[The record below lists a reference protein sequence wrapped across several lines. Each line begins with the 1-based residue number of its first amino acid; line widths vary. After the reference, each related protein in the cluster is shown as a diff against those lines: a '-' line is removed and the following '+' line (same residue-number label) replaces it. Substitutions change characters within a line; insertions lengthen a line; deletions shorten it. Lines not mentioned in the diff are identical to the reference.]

1 MGRRYAEIEG
11 ESSAVA
17 TAIGEH
23 YSPRTANDAL
33 PQSEVGRI
41 VAITDRIDSLL
52 GLMAAGEKVKADRD
66 PFSLRRM
73 ALAVLRI
80 IIECDVDL
88 DLNALL
94 HESARIYTKQNSDDD
109 TVANVFEFMLERLRS
124 YYLDQGYLADEFAAV
139 YELKPARP
147 LEFDKRLRAVRQFRE
162 LAEYGDLIAA
172 NKRISN
178 ILRQSGELKGVQVK
192 PELLVE
198 QSELQLYEQ
207 AMNLSKQ
214 IVPLIRASD
223 HGEILRK
230 LAVLRD
236 PIDSFFDDVMVM
248 AEDKQIRR
256 NRVALVG
263 FVSRLFREVA
273 EISLLQPVKVNG

>member
-1 MGRRYAEIEG
+1 
-11 ESSAVA
+11 
-17 TAIGEH
+17 
-23 YSPRTANDAL
+23 
-33 PQSEVGRI
+33 
-41 VAITDRIDSLL
+41 
-52 GLMAAGEKVKADRD
+52 
-66 PFSLRRM
+66 
-73 ALAVLRI
+73 
-80 IIECDVDL
+80 
-88 DLNALL
+88 
-94 HESARIYTKQNSDDD
+94 
-109 TVANVFEFMLERLRS
+109 
-124 YYLDQGYLADEFAAV
+124 LADEFAAV

-147 LEFDKRLRAVRQFRE
+147 LEFDRRLHAVRQFRE
-162 LAEYGDLIAA
+162 LAEYSDLIAA

-178 ILRQSGELKGVQVK
+178 ILRQSGELKSVQVK

-214 IVPLIRASD
+214 ILPLIRASD